1 MYKDMGED
9 NTLIYI
15 SSTINQIYT
24 PIVIYKSL
32 TSRLNTPVQHIK
44 QLNQIINGGSINL
57 WGPFY

>member
-9 NTLIYI
+9 NTLINI
-15 SSTINQIYT
+15 ASTINQIYT
-24 PIVIYKSL
+24 PIVIYKSPL
-32 TSRLNTPVQHIK
+32 QHIK